1 MSMIY
6 MPQAVKSNLLLY
18 ADDSCLM
25 YQHKDFA
32 IIEKN
37 LTKILKISVIGLLIK
52 LNQFFWQVSEGLSIL
67 VN

>member
-1 MSMIY
+1 MSMIH

-18 ADDSCLM
+18 VDDSCLM

-52 LNQFFWQVSEGLSIL
+52 LNQFFWQVNEGLSIL